1 MEIKL
6 LSNEQEAAILNLI
19 ADKYKCN
26 DNGASRMVFLVDTKD
41 LIQIGLKLFENY
53 EYVVKVSI
61 GIAGINQSRIEASA
75 FERFGASGEYPLAS
89 ISYIGHYVEIMDRVK
104 PISLARDYACD
115 DEDDFI
121 DAMLEEYDYS
131 EDDCRVMY
139 NVIQMLHEINGYT
152 SDNGQI
158 GFSCN
163 DSSIVAYDYGYET
176 DSGDE
181 LCSDLHDYLD
191 IYNTKSLAEYLHALV
206 KILGEEEDAMLALEE
221 SYGVHRDN
229 NDNCCQT
236 DDEED
241 SYENTNKEN
250 SRTNRLYTFYQ
261 VNQNLGFYRY
271 DWGRLE
277 YLVYTIPSIANYVTT
292 YAAATS
298 PINVY
303 TIALDK
309 NYNFIEKTLDKT

>member
-19 ADKYKCN
+19 ADKYQCE
-26 DNGASRMVFLVDTKD
+26 DNGASRMVFLVDTED

-53 EYVVKVSI
+53 KYVVKVSI

-89 ISYIGHYVEIMDRVK
+89 ISYIGHYVEIMDRVE
-104 PISLARDYACD
+104 PIDLARDYACD

-139 NVIQMLHEINGYT
+139 NAIQMLHEINGHT

-163 DSSIVAYDYGYET
+163 DGSIVAYDYGYEV
-176 DSGDE
+176 DSDNE
-181 LCSDLHDYLD
+181 LCSDLRSYFD
-191 IYNTKSLAEYLHALV
+191 IYNTESLAEYLHALV
-206 KILGEEEDAMLALEE
+206 KILGAEEDAMLALEE
-221 SYGVHRDN
+221 SYGVHRDDD
-229 NDNCCQT
+229 DNYCQT
-236 DDEED
+236 DDEMD
-241 SYENTNKEN
+241 SYENTSEES
-250 SRTNRLYTFYQ
+250 SRIILFYQ
-261 VNQNLGFYRY
+261 DSQNFGFCRC
-271 DWGRLE
+271 DCGKDLN
-277 YLVYTIPSIANYVTT
+277 T
-292 YAAATS
+292 
-298 PINVY
+298 
-303 TIALDK
+303 
-309 NYNFIEKTLDKT
+309 